1 MMRSWCCHRVFVL
14 PACYCKSSINSANGS
29 TINQTRGRFPLL
41 YLSIVSAVLAISLA
55 PASLTEL
62 ATWLYTIQMML
73 LSALFMINIVVDVCS
88 PWVVICIVASF
99 L

>member
-1 MMRSWCCHRVFVL
+1 L